1 MKNKNDINMCE
12 GPLLGKI
19 LLFAIPLMLSSVLQ
33 LAFNAADIIVVGRF
47 ESAASLAAVGST
59 SPVINLLTNL
69 FMGLSIGANVCVSN
83 YIGAKKSK
91 DVRETVH
98 TAMYMAIISGLIMTV
113 IGCTFAGPILRAMGA
128 PFDILGLAKN
138 YLTIYCLGMTA
149 SMIYNFGAAILRS
162 VGDTKRPLYY
172 LIAAGVINV
181 ILNLI
186 FVIVFRMNVAGVA
199 LATVISQVVSAILI
213 VRTLCKEKGD
223 LKLYLSKISIHKD
236 KALKIVK
243 IGLPAG
249 FQGALFSLS
258 NIVIQS
264 SVNSFGSSVVAG
276 NSAAMNIE
284 GFIYVSMNSFYQA
297 AISFTGQNMGAG
309 LYKRIGRIAL
319 TSLGCV
325 FMVGLVMGNL
335 ANFFGKELLSVY
347 TDNPEVIRYG
357 QVRLSCIC
365 TIYFLCG
372 IMDVMVGVIRGM
384 GHSLEPMIFTIVGV
398 CGFRLAW
405 IYLVFA
411 RPEYH
416 RVETVYMSYPISWL
430 VTFLALV
437 IMYLRISHGLS
448 SKKSN

>member
-162 VGDTKRPLYY
+162 VGDTK
-172 LIAAGVINV
+172 
-181 ILNLI
+181 
-186 FVIVFRMNVAGVA
+186 
-199 LATVISQVVSAILI
+199 
-213 VRTLCKEKGD
+213 
-223 LKLYLSKISIHKD
+223 
-236 KALKIVK
+236 
-243 IGLPAG
+243 
-249 FQGALFSLS
+249 
-258 NIVIQS
+258 
-264 SVNSFGSSVVAG
+264 
-276 NSAAMNIE
+276 
-284 GFIYVSMNSFYQA
+284 
-297 AISFTGQNMGAG
+297 
-309 LYKRIGRIAL
+309 
-319 TSLGCV
+319 
-325 FMVGLVMGNL
+325 
-335 ANFFGKELLSVY
+335 
-347 TDNPEVIRYG
+347 
-357 QVRLSCIC
+357 
-365 TIYFLCG
+365 
-372 IMDVMVGVIRGM
+372 
-384 GHSLEPMIFTIVGV
+384 
-398 CGFRLAW
+398 
-405 IYLVFA
+405 
-411 RPEYH
+411 
-416 RVETVYMSYPISWL
+416 
-430 VTFLALV
+430 
-437 IMYLRISHGLS
+437 
-448 SKKSN
+448 